1 MKYGGDDRRTSAS
14 MKASREHARRIAL
27 TLSMQHSDAGDEQHQ
42 PMNAHADAS
51 FQPDFPPPSSNDS
64 FSSNASAFDFN
75 PFGHDGNNNPLRT
88 PAASSRPTAT
98 SSSKRRSKPTAAA
111 PPPLPPQED
120 FFAAA
125 AQEDFFASAPPPAPP
140 PRQQQVQQQFQR
152 KSSTNSSHSGSGFG
166 SFDTESAS
174 GSSAFDLE
182 PMQQLSHPS
191 QPLTPAQ
198 RRMQQRG
205 RPPRNAV
212 KGSSSEASFGSFTT
226 TSTPQSQAPS
236 QHSMPPPQPQQPKQT
251 MSTFPSNSSM
261 QSSFTAASPPAPSIT
276 RTPKRASAPQ
286 IMVSHTPPPTFQ
298 QTPPPSA
305 SGAAARRRQRS
316 QMRHSSN
323 SSLAGSSVMSGTSG
337 SFDGGTPPA
346 SPHHTI
352 GRRQVV
358 SGGGSMG
365 ASSQQQHQQRNRVT
379 QYTISGQQQQP
390 SQPAAAVGSW
400 QHSPSPSMRG
410 MSGGASVCSSV
421 ADSDVDLFDRQNN
434 TGGFTFDAFGLDA
447 SEIDRE
453 VQEAMAAIGG
463 EGSSVGAGTNISASS
478 SNSQQF
484 NPFGFG
490 GNNNPPALSNN
501 MNATKPQDTSGDD
514 FEPQAWD
521 SPPGSRRSTPVPPSQ
536 QEEEDGFVDGFRV
549 SKPSP
554 LPQISVHRSPA
565 SSERSSSLSSITDHN
580 MDHGAPRINVF
591 KEKAGFM
598 SSSSTSNHHQRPPP
612 QNAAKKEW
620 VPPPGAVK
628 MLTPPR
634 HGVNQRQQFRQRQ
647 QQQQHHQQNLQQQ
660 QQQPTSSGDEAEN
673 FWNDH
678 LSQIDNMLKVDS
690 NDHQQQPNPNQRPPQ
705 QQASQ
710 APNSST
716 TSAHDDWQPP
726 TSKYSPTDPNS
737 RKQFQPGM
745 PQPAK
750 QFQKR
755 QQEEKKDDESEER
768 DNHTD
773 TTSAMTTVVS
783 EPPSSSLAEKAS
795 QVSKLG
801 RLDTNLAEG
810 NEGQRH
816 EATLSPQELR
826 KKELDE
832 LRKGGGMPTSSSFK
846 SQAAMLLSNANSPHH
861 SNALKPQQQRANEC
875 NDQRTSF
882 ASLRERL
889 KSPVAEQ
896 QKAANN
902 GISSR
907 QQQQSTFFASQGS
920 PQAAK
925 SEVGVSSFTRRKM
938 EIASLSSSASKSE
951 VGYGRSPR
959 NQHQPEVTSAVMNRM
974 REMNQN
980 SSSGI
985 SPAAAASPSASPA
998 FMAVKLRKT
1007 ETPPPLQPHKIGGVG
1022 GAASIDSHEQRKL
1035 TYRERREMELREMQE
1050 QEQAPCSSPTY
1061 AARPMSQAQKMAMQ
1075 QESDSAQEQKVAQSP
1090 RRMSYR
1096 ERREL
1101 ELAKEREL
1109 QLQQEEAMKSSGEP
1123 KRDVADLI
1131 RRRVADNKTNGV
1143 ISPSSEG
1150 SQPSPMRRD
1159 GLRPNSFSEQLQL
1172 EPDQS
1177 HQSDRYDGVSRQQS
1191 YEYDQASESAQH
1203 SILPPRKTGDPS
1215 EHAQLS
1221 KKPSGF
1227 ANAGGLSSL
1236 HAQLKGM
1243 KHFQPPEEEEPERKE
1258 EKSAPR
1264 RLQAMVG
1271 GRPNLDQLEVN
1282 ATNSQ
1287 SSDHHGSP
1295 SRTPKATYA
1304 MLNAFLHGRE
1314 TVCAPD
1320 ETPVKSKQEEQEG
1333 SISNMPGSPKF
1344 SMGASASVGNG
1355 PALKEDPK
1363 YARYFTML
1371 KIGMPMDVVKHAMI
1385 RDNLDPN
1392 IMDGD
1397 HNKPACV
1404 GGVALKDDPK
1414 YAKYF
1419 KMLKIGMPMEAVKHS
1434 MERDGLDSHV
1444 MDQDHNMP
1452 ADITKGKQD
1461 DGPKE
1466 KDSHRRSRL
1475 HWKPIRE
1482 VRRNSLWAKIDQDLD
1497 LENIDIDE
1505 EEFAELFQAEIQP
1518 DGQQAKKG
1526 KKIKSPR
1533 KGAAVRVIDPKR
1545 ANNGGIILA
1554 RLKMSHDEMA
1564 DIVERMYVFV
1574 CECVFSRTFEN

>member
-1 MKYGGDDRRTSAS
+1 MRSLFSPNKARSSRLTDSSRDNHNSNDGNTKQRKSFAFMKYGGDDRRSSAS
-14 MKASREHARRIAL
+14 MKASREHARQIAM
-27 TLSMQHSDAGDEQHQ
+27 TLSMQHSGGGDEQHQ
-42 PMNAHADAS
+42 PMSAHADAS
-51 FQPDFPPPSSNDS
+51 FQPDFPPPSNNDS

-88 PAASSRPTAT
+88 PATPSRPKAARRG
-98 SSSKRRSKPTAAA
+98 KRRSKPMAAA

-125 AQEDFFASAPPPAPP
+125 AQEDFFAPAPP
-140 PRQQQVQQQFQR
+140 TAPPARQQQVQQQFQR
-152 KSSTNSSHSGSGFG
+152 KISTASSNSGSGFG

-182 PMQQLSHPS
+182 PMQQPS
-191 QPLTPAQ
+191 QSLTPAQ

-205 RPPRNAV
+205 RPPRNAA
-212 KGSSSEASFGSFTT
+212 KGPSSEATFGSFTT
-226 TSTPQSQAPS
+226 TSTPQSQTPS
-236 QHSMPPPQPQQPKQT
+236 QHSMLPPQPQPKQT

-261 QSSFTAASPPAPSIT
+261 QSSFAAAASSSSPAPSVA
-276 RTPKRASAPQ
+276 RTPKRASSPQ
-286 IMVSHTPPPTFQ
+286 IMVSHTPPPQQ
-298 QTPPPSA
+298 QTPPPPG

-316 QMRHSSN
+316 QMKHSSN
-323 SSLAGSSVMSGTSG
+323 SSLAGNSTMSGTSG

-346 SPHHTI
+346 SPHTS
-352 GRRQVV
+352 GRRHVI
-358 SGGGSMG
+358 SGSSAMG
-365 ASSQQQHQQRNRVT
+365 AAMMSPQQQQQQQRNRVT
-379 QYTISGQQQQP
+379 QYTISGQQQP
-390 SQPAAAVGSW
+390 
-400 QHSPSPSMRG
+400 PSPSMRG
-410 MSGGASVCSSV
+410 MSGGAPVCSSV
-421 ADSDVDLFDRQNN
+421 AESDVDLFDRQNN

-478 SNSQQF
+478 SSSQQF

-490 GNNNPPALSNN
+490 GNNNPPAVSNYN
-501 MNATKPQDTSGDD
+501 NGTKAQDTSGDD

-521 SPPGSRRSTPVPPSQ
+521 SPPGSRRSTPVPSSQ

-565 SSERSSSLSSITDHN
+565 SSERSSSLSSITDQN
-580 MDHGAPRINVF
+580 MDHGAPRRNVF

-598 SSSSTSNHHQRPPP
+598 SSSSASNHHQRPPP
-612 QNAAKKEW
+612 QSAAKKEW

-634 HGVNQRQQFRQRQ
+634 HGVSQRQQFRQRQ
-647 QQQQHHQQNLQQQ
+647 QQLQPQE
-660 QQQPTSSGDEAEN
+660 QQQPANSGDEADN

-678 LSQIDNMLKVDS
+678 LSQIDDMLKVNG
-690 NDHQQQPNPNQRPPQ
+690 NDHQQQPTPNQRRPPQ
-705 QQASQ
+705 QQSPP
-710 APNSST
+710 APK
-716 TSAHDDWQPP
+716 
-726 TSKYSPTDPNS
+726 SKQY
-737 RKQFQPGM
+737 QPGM
-745 PQPAK
+745 PQPAQK
-750 QFQKR
+750 FQKQ
-755 QQEEKKDDESEER
+755 QQEEKKDDESEDR

-783 EPPSSSLAEKAS
+783 EPPSSSSLTEKAN

-801 RLDTNLAEG
+801 RLDTNLR
-810 NEGQRH
+810 EGQRH
-816 EATLSPQELR
+816 ESTLSPQELR
-826 KKELDE
+826 KKELEE
-832 LRKGGGMPTSSSFK
+832 LRKGGGTPTSGSFK

-861 SNALKPQQQRANEC
+861 SNTIKPQQQRANEC

-896 QKAANN
+896 QKTANN
-902 GISSR
+902 CVSTQ
-907 QQQQSTFFASQGS
+907 QQQQSAFFASQVS
-920 PQAAK
+920 PQSAK

-974 REMNQN
+974 REMNLN
-980 SSSGI
+980 SNGDI
-985 SPAAAASPSASPA
+985 SPAAAASPSSSPA

-1007 ETPPPLQPHKIGGVG
+1007 ATPPSLQPNKSNGFGGDTSV
-1022 GAASIDSHEQRKL
+1022 DSHEQRKL

-1050 QEQAPCSSPTY
+1050 QEQVPRISPTY
-1061 AARPMSQAQKMAMQ
+1061 ATGPMSQAQKKSMQ
-1075 QESDSAQEQKVAQSP
+1075 QDSEFAQEQKRVQSP
-1090 RRMSYR
+1090 KRMSYR

-1109 QLQQEEAMKSSGEP
+1109 QQQQEEAMNSSEEP

-1131 RRRVADNKTNGV
+1131 RRRIADKKTNGV

-1150 SQPSPMRRD
+1150 SQPSPMGRN
-1159 GLRPNSFSEQLQL
+1159 GLRPTGFSEQRQL
-1172 EPDQS
+1172 EPAQP
-1177 HQSDRYDGVSRQQS
+1177 QESDRYN
-1191 YEYDQASESAQH
+1191 EAKASTQH
-1203 SILPPRKTGDPS
+1203 SILPARKAEEPPDQEQVGNKS
-1215 EHAQLS
+1215 L
-1221 KKPSGF
+1221 GF
-1227 ANAGGLSSL
+1227 ASAGGLSSL
-1236 HAQLKGM
+1236 HAQLKSM
-1243 KHFQPPEEEEPERKE
+1243 KHLQPGEEQEAEPKE

-1264 RLQAMVG
+1264 RVQAMME

-1282 ATNSQ
+1282 AANSQ

-1320 ETPVKSKQEEQEG
+1320 ETPVKSKQEEQEDT
-1333 SISNMPGSPKF
+1333 ISSMPGSPPRF
-1344 SMGASASVGNG
+1344 STGASASVSNG

-1371 KIGMPMDVVKHAMI
+1371 KIGMPMDVVKHAMV

-1392 IMDGD
+1392 VMDGD
-1397 HNKPACV
+1397 HDKPACV
-1404 GGVALKDDPK
+1404 AGVALKDDPK
-1414 YAKYF
+1414 YVKYF

-1434 MERDGLDSHV
+1434 MERDGLDSQV
-1444 MDQDHNMP
+1444 MDQDHSMP
-1452 ADITKGKQD
+1452 ADTSKGKQD

-1482 VRRNSLWAKIDQDLD
+1482 VRRNSLWAKIDQELDLD
-1497 LENIDIDE
+1497 KIDIDE
-1505 EEFAELFQAEIQP
+1505 EEFAELFQSEIQP

-1564 DIVERMYVFV
+1564 DVVERMYVFLLFGPV
-1574 CECVFSRTFEN
+1574 CLNF